1 MNIED
6 SELLDLLTKIVL
18 TASILII
25 CVFFF
30 TLILSRKNSIN
41 PSYLED
47 KINGKDDFVLLIRG
61 KDCSKCKDI
70 KNEFKKDGIRYYT
83 LNVDKNKRSDIIIR
97 KLDISKND
105 IVTPMVINIKDGK
118 PYSLIVDI
126 KKMDDLNEFIE
137 YNNLTN

>member
-6 SELLDLLTKIVL
+6 NELLDLLTKIIL

-61 KDCSKCKDI
+61 KDCSRCKDI
-70 KNEFKKDGIRYYT
+70 KNEFKKNGIRYYT

-105 IVTPMVINIKDGK
+105 IVLPMVVNIKDGK

-126 KKMDDLNEFIE
+126 KKMDDLNEFIG